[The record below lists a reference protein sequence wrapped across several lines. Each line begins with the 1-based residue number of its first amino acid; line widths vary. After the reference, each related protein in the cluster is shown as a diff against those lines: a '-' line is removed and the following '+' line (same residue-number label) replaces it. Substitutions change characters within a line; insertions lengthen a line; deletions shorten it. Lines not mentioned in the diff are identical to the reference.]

1 MPDPRHT
8 PQPGDTMTHLPS
20 GEVSTVVRVEDT
32 TVYYLDP
39 ASNPLQPD
47 RVYDMDLGVWSWDP
61 VGTHWA
67 WASAPV
73 AAT

>member
-1 MPDPRHT
+1 MSDPRHN

-39 ASNPLQPD
+39 AS
-47 RVYDMDLGVWSWDP
+47 RVYDVDLGVWSWDP
-61 VGTHWA
+61 VGDTWA
-67 WASAPV
+67 WASAP
-73 AAT
+73 ADAPAP